1 MISLWNMYWL
11 RQSGVQLH
19 NITWFLLLCFVC
31 HELFCEISGNSLYL
45 IYRCIFSLQIKFI
58 SIAWAESNVY
68 WLYCHYSWVNNCLN
82 ERRHLRPL
90 NDSHIMG
97 YDQPASQRGTSAS
110 DWSASGHRRFDKMN
124 DNFADIVERSF
135 EWWSSDSEG
144 KFTWST
150 FPGLMCNKSALVYV
164 LAWSF
169 VLFLILFSCLLK
181 AEFRDSWYWHFMIA
195 FSFMSWNCIPD
206 TFSLIFPWRNW
217 TQWPCAILM
226 NF

>member
-45 IYRCIFSLQIKFI
+45 ISRCIISLQIKFI

-68 WLYCHYSWVNNCLN
+68 WLYCHYSWLNNCLN

-90 NDSHIMG
+90 NGSHIMG

-110 DWSASGHRRFDKMN
+110 D
-124 DNFADIVERSF
+124 
-135 EWWSSDSEG
+135 
-144 KFTWST
+144 WST

-206 TFSLIFPWRNW
+206 TFSSIFPWRNW

-226 NF
+226 KF